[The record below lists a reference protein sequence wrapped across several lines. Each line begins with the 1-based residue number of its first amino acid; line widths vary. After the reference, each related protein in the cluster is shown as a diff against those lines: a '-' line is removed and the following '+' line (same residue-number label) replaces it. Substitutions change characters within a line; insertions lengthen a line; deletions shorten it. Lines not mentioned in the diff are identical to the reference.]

1 MNKIKL
7 NIQYFADG
15 KVVIDTELNTKNF
28 EKGLDKMKSTAS
40 NAGSTIKNIVVG
52 LGITKLIGTAMSQI
66 NSSIDGA
73 VSRFDTLNNFPKVMS
88 NLGISSDKAQKSI
101 DKMSKKLSGLP
112 TTLDQGA
119 SAVQRFT
126 SSNGDVE
133 KSTDIFLALNNAII
147 AGGQSSEIQ
156 ASALEQLSQ
165 AYAKG
170 RPDMMEWRTAMT
182 AMPAQLKQVAIA
194 MGYVDATELGEA
206 LRTGA
211 VSMDEFME
219 TITQLNTEGVEGFAN
234 FEEQA
239 KNSTAGIGTAITVAK
254 TQVVKG
260 VTDIIDALNQ
270 KLEELGVGKISDIIA
285 NFGKKFK
292 EVLDKIADLIK
303 GDISFEEF
311 SNAGFNAIQNFLN
324 GINKNLPKVMKTAG
338 KIISDFLK
346 SLNKNLPEI
355 IKTGAEIIV
364 NLIKGMAEELPNL
377 VPQIVEV
384 ILTIVEAL
392 LDNLDVVIDAGI
404 QLMLGL
410 IDGIVNSI
418 PKLIEKAPIIIEK
431 LINALLSNIPKLAL
445 MGPQIIIKLI
455 EGIISAI
462 PQLVASIPEI
472 ISGIVNG
479 IKNGFGN
486 IIEVGK
492 QIIPKLWEGVKS
504 FFGSIFNWAGQ
515 IVDNIV
521 GGIKNAWNKLVEI
534 GKDIIRG
541 IWEGISGMWD
551 WFWGKVGDF
560 FGGLWD
566 GIKDFFGIASPS
578 KLFRD
583 ELGKNLALGLGI
595 GFTKEMANVSDD
607 MMSELG
613 SMYNDVQKT
622 MDFENA
628 KMQSNIESGNILN
641 TIMNSTPVEIT
652 LKADV
657 DMDSQKVGRIIAP
670 SVSRTIKTGGGY

>member
-133 KSTDIFLALNNAII
+133 KSTDIFLALNNAIL
-147 AGGQSSEIQ
+147 AGGASSEIQ

-165 AYAKG
+165 SYAKG
-170 RPDMMEWRTAMT
+170 KPDMMEWRTAMT

-260 VTDIIDALNQ
+260 VTDIIDAFNE
-270 KLEELGVGKISDIIA
+270 KLQDLGIGKLSDVIA

-292 EVLDKIADLIK
+292 EALDNIAKLIS
-303 GDISFEEF
+303 GEISFEEF
-311 SNAGFNAIQNFLN
+311 SELGFNAIKNFLN
-324 GINKNLPKVMKTAG
+324 GINKNLPKVIKTAG
-338 KIISDFLK
+338 KVISDFLK
-346 SLNKNLPEI
+346 TLNKNLPEI

-418 PKLIEKAPIIIEK
+418 PKLIEKAPVIIEK
-431 LINALLSNIPKLAL
+431 LISALLTYMPKMAS
-445 MGPQIIIKLI
+445 MGLQIILKLI
-455 EGIISAI
+455 EGIIKAI
-462 PQLVASIPEI
+462 PQLIASIPEI

-492 QIIPKLWEGVKS
+492 QVIPKLWEGIK
-504 FFGSIFNWAGQ
+504 SIFGQLFEWAGNIISI
-515 IVDNIV
+515 IVDAISS
-521 GGIKNAWNKLVEI
+521 GI
-534 GKDIIRG
+534 GKVFDI
-541 IWEGISGMWD
+541 
-551 WFWGKVGDF
+551 GKNIIY
-560 FGGLWD
+560 GLWD
-566 GIKDFFGIASPS
+566 GILSVGDWLWDKISGFFEGIWDSICDFFGIASPS